1 MAKIEKEEEK
11 NEQIDLKIVGMSKN
25 DILAQVSQEVK
36 ISTDFVSS
44 RRQQFRDRL
53 ALYNNQRKQK
63 DKIGI
68 LTLYTTINTLLAVSY
83 TDEMT
88 VEFTARKFANSQF
101 AQNANSVAEFDH
113 EEMNLAEVN
122 YYTQWDKYFYGVGL
136 RDISTFNTTTNTPIV
151 KTLSPLCWLP
161 DPATG
166 SNFKQG
172 YTGRFYGF
180 EVERSKEEMEEENGF
195 FNVESI
201 SISKPNSEQQATKSA
216 EQEAH
221 GVNPSDDGSLKNN
234 TIYQIDWFT
243 HLKNENGGV
252 SKYLL
257 TVSADC
263 KELFRIEKIEPVTLE
278 EKKDE
283 SLVPWP
289 LVVNYYS
296 PQRNNPFGVSVGD
309 LVEDKQ
315 RAKSVLANLRIGKEK
330 AALYPMYL
338 YNTRAIRNRRDL
350 DFGFNK
356 AIGANLKENERL
368 SDVLMPIAKDGNTN
382 STFAQEQ
389 SLDAENNLATG
400 ADSMRAGVMSS
411 QSNTAT
417 EVQQV
422 TMNAQTRFLLGY
434 RINIWGEKHFWRL
447 WYRLYRQFFSQTQEK
462 IVRLQNG
469 FGIRYTKIT
478 RKDFITVEDPDISII
493 SKTELRSRKDKE
505 RMAFSQIVP
514 LLLQDPKKPDA
525 SKNYAM
531 RYLLKLNDLANEVI
545 EILVPDS
552 PGEQRAKI
560 ENELLSRNISAE
572 LMLDD
577 DHLSHMIIHSA
588 AEDSEAKFAHIE
600 AHRQAYILS
609 GQQEKAAQMAMQAM
623 AGSQNQGNMAINSIQ
638 NQAANMF
645 NNSRPQPLEANV

>member
-11 NEQIDLKIVGMSKN
+11 NEQLDLKIVGMSKN

-36 ISTDFVSS
+36 ISTDYVSS

-88 VEFTARKFANSQF
+88 VEFTARKFANAQF

-113 EEMNLAEVN
+113 EEMNLAEIS

-136 RDISTFNTTTNTPIV
+136 RDVSTFNTTTNTPIV

-195 FNVESI
+195 FNVENI
-201 SISKPNSEQQATKSA
+201 SISKPNSEQQSTKSA

-221 GVNPSDDGSLKNN
+221 GVNPSDDSSLKNN

-243 HLKNENGGV
+243 HLKNENGGT

-263 KELFRIEKIEPVTLE
+263 KELFRIEKIEPVTAE

-289 LVVNYYS
+289 LVTNYYS

-330 AALYPMYL
+330 SALYPMYL

-356 AIGANLKENERL
+356 AIGANLKENEQL
-368 SDVLMPIAKDGNTN
+368 NNVLMPIAKDGNTS

-462 IVRLQNG
+462 IVRLQSG

-478 RKDFITVEDPDISII
+478 RKDFITVEDPDVSII

-545 EILVPDS
+545 DILVPDS
-552 PGEQRAKI
+552 PGEQRAKV

-623 AGSQNQGNMAINSIQ
+623 TASQAQGSMAVNSIQ

>member
-1 MAKIEKEEEK
+1 MEQEEK

-36 ISTDFVSS
+36 ISTDYISS

-68 LTLYTTINTLLAVSY
+68 LTLYTTVNTLLAVSY

-201 SISKPNSEQQATKSA
+201 SISKPNSEQQSTKNA
-216 EQEAH
+216 ENEAH
-221 GVNPSDDGSLKNN
+221 GVNPSDDSSIKNN

-462 IVRLQNG
+462 IVRLQSG

-478 RKDFITVEDPDISII
+478 RKDFITVEDPDVSII
-493 SKTELRSRKDKE
+493 SKTELKSRKDKE

-514 LLLQDPKKPDA
+514 LLLQDPNKPEA

-531 RYLLKLNDLANEVI
+531 RYLLKLNDLANEVV

-552 PGEQRAKI
+552 PGEQRAKM
-560 ENELLSRNISAE
+560 ENELLSRDISAD
-572 LMLDD
+572 LMIDD
-577 DHLSHMIIHSA
+577 DHLSHMIIHSG
-588 AEDSEAKFAHIE
+588 AEDSDAKFAHIE

-623 AGSQNQGNMAINSIQ
+623 ANKQNQGDMAMNSIQ

>member
-1 MAKIEKEEEK
+1 MEQEEK

-25 DILAQVSQEVK
+25 DILSQVSQEVK
-36 ISTDFVSS
+36 ISTDSIS
-44 RRQQFRDRL
+44 PHRQQFRDRL

-68 LTLYTTINTLLAVSY
+68 LTLYTTVNTLLAVSY

-88 VEFTARKFANSQF
+88 VEFTARKFANAQF

-201 SISKPNSEQQATKSA
+201 SISKPNSEQQSTKSA

-221 GVNPSDDGSLKNN
+221 GVNPSDDSSLKNN

-263 KELFRIEKIEPVTLE
+263 KELFRIEKIEPVTSE

-330 AALYPMYL
+330 SALYPMYL

-368 SDVLMPIAKDGNTN
+368 SDVLMPIAKDGNTS

-462 IVRLQNG
+462 IVRLQSG

-478 RKDFITVEDPDISII
+478 RKDFITVEDPDVSII

-623 AGSQNQGNMAINSIQ
+623 TASQSQGSMAMNSIQ